1 MTTPTRL
8 ALFDLEP
15 TEVDAYYREIGP
27 LVAQC
32 QFSDCTHTHE
42 PHCAV
47 LAAVADGRV
56 SRERYESYLRLR
68 EEQEELEEKRY

>member
-1 MTTPTRL
+1 VLELRRRHLGEQLGELDGRRRRGLEEAVVEGQLLQL
-8 ALFDLEP
+8 ARRR
-15 TEVDAYYREIGP
+15 VDQ
-27 LVAQC
+27 L
-32 QFSDCTHTHE
+32 
-42 PHCAV
+42 